1 MEKGVFIKNCESMSL
16 KLFEVMEIEFEDSTE
31 FDRQMLAMFSFGMI
45 SAYGMEEN
53 AEVDIVSV
61 ASEYV
66 LIKVFRYSKEQARDF
81 LNLLIDSTKKEKN
94 PTYYRIIHEG
104 IDMYYEYAEG
114 ESDKMFDRMMR
125 MYLAF
130 NKK

>member
-1 MEKGVFIKNCESMSL
+1 MDKGGFVKNCESMSL
-16 KLFEVMEIEFEDSTE
+16 KLFEVMEMEFEDTTE

-45 SAYGMEEN
+45 SAYGMEQK
-53 AEVDIVSV
+53 AGVDIVSI

-66 LIKVFRYSKEQARDF
+66 LIKVFRYSKEQARTF
-81 LNLLIDSTKKEKN
+81 LNSLIDSTKKGKN

-104 IDMYYEYAEG
+104 IEMYYEYAKN
-114 ESDKMFDRMMR
+114 ESDKMFDRIMK